1 MTGVRSGVFFDCE
14 QYCGPENMKI
24 GAEDTLFKD
33 RKAPARG
40 HGIFQFLFVAAVKV
54 ENRLAV
60 YSLHLSQSWNCQ
72 GAVKVLGMKIDRYYG
87 FFYFFGRII
96 KDIHD
101 TIIFLFLIA
110 TSSDAKTLLN
120 YTTASNIIHGR
131 NTWYQDDT
139 SM

>member
-14 QYCGPENMKI
+14 QCCGPRNMKI

-60 YSLHLSQSWNCQ
+60 YSLHPSQ
-72 GAVKVLGMKIDRYYG
+72 R
-87 FFYFFGRII
+87 
-96 KDIHD
+96 
-101 TIIFLFLIA
+101 
-110 TSSDAKTLLN
+110 
-120 YTTASNIIHGR
+120 
-131 NTWYQDDT
+131 
-139 SM
+139 